1 MHVAICDDNV
11 ADRKHLERLLSRESD
26 KRRGTPNVLYVDSY
40 GDKDH
45 FLINP
50 LKYNIIFMDMCLES
64 GTVETIINALVAMG
78 YNAPLVLYS
87 SRIDYTAIPDLPDFV
102 FHAKKPYIPEPLPQ
116 FLKLG
121 DENVRGYVATISV
134 HQNGTPTDVPKDEIE
149 YALFEADKMVLHMLD
164 NTRIDIDE
172 NITTLR
178 QLLEPYEEFER
189 VNKNGI
195 ANFKF
200 VSAVMP
206 FNVIMQSYF
215 QFRISPLR
223 YREFK
228 FLKEDMDKF
237 S

>member
-11 ADRKHLERLLSRESD
+11 ADRKHLERLLARESD

-50 LKYNIIFMDMCLES
+50 LKYNLIFMDMCLES
-64 GTVETIINALVAMG
+64 GTVETIIKALVDMG
-78 YNAPLVLYS
+78 YHAPLVLYS
-87 SRIDYTAIPDLPDFV
+87 SRIDYAMIPNLPDFV
-102 FHAKKPYIPEPLPQ
+102 FHARKPYIPEPLSQ

-121 DENVRGYVATISV
+121 DENVQGHVACITV
-134 HQNGTPTDVPKDEIE
+134 HQNSTPTKVPKDEIE
-149 YALFEADKMVLHMLD
+149 YSILESEQLVLYLLD
-164 NTRIDIDE
+164 GTRIDIDE
-172 NITTLR
+172 DITAL
-178 QLLEPYEEFER
+178 QLLLEPYEEFER

-206 FNVIMQSYF
+206 LNVIMQSYY

-228 FLKEDMDKF
+228 FLKEEMDKF

>member
-26 KRRGTPNVLYVDSY
+26 KRRDTPNILYVDSY

-50 LKYNIIFMDMCLES
+50 LKYNIIFMDMCHEK
-64 GTVETIINALVAMG
+64 GTVEYILGELVAMG
-78 YNAPLVLYS
+78 YSAPLILYS
-87 SRIDYTAIPDLPDFV
+87 SRIDYTAIPNLPDFV
-102 FHAKKPYIPEPLPQ
+102 VHAKKPYIPEPLPT

-121 DENVRGYVATISV
+121 DENVRGYIATIAV
-134 HQNGTPTDVPKDEIE
+134 HQNGASINVPKDEIE
-149 YALFEADKMVLHMLD
+149 YIIAGENSTVLYMLD
-164 NTRIDIDE
+164 NTRIDVDE
-172 NITTLR
+172 SIADLM
-178 QLLEPYEEFER
+178 QILEPYEEFER
-189 VNKNGI
+189 ANKNGI

-206 FNVIMQSYF
+206 LHLIMQSYY
-215 QFRISPLR
+215 QFPISPFR

-228 FLKEDMDKF
+228 FLKDEMDHF
-237 S
+237 N